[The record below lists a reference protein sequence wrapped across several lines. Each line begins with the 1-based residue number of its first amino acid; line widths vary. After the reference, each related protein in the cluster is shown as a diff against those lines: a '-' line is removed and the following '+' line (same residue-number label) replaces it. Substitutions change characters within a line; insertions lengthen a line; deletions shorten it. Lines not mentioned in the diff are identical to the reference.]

1 MLQVEQYVV
10 ISRNNLE
17 AIWAV
22 LLLGTQLY
30 VYYELLK
37 HIVSKNQY
45 EIISKVAFYFSMI
58 FVFIMTVN
66 IAYNGRYE
74 NFEIYGLI
82 ILAISFLWS
91 YFGKFDRLKFGNFE
105 RLFAI
110 ILFINTLVMV
120 YNETTLNI
128 FSNIL
133 AVINL
138 VFVIILCVGSLKTV
152 V

>member
-17 AIWAV
+17 AFWAI

-58 FVFIMTVN
+58 FIFIMTVN

-74 NFEIYGLI
+74 NFE
-82 ILAISFLWS
+82 FM
-91 YFGKFDRLKFGNFE
+91 D
-105 RLFAI
+105 
-110 ILFINTLVMV
+110 
-120 YNETTLNI
+120 
-128 FSNIL
+128 
-133 AVINL
+133 
-138 VFVIILCVGSLKTV
+138 
-152 V
+152 

>member
-1 MLQVEQYVV
+1 MVLILGFFLRFKNEQTSTIRLITFSVVNTVFATLFMLQVEQYVV

-17 AIWAV
+17 AIWAI

-91 YFGKFDRLKFGNFE
+91 YSCNGLQRNNSKYF
-105 RLFAI
+105 
-110 ILFINTLVMV
+110 
-120 YNETTLNI
+120 
-128 FSNIL
+128 
-133 AVINL
+133 
-138 VFVIILCVGSLKTV
+138 
-152 V
+152 